1 MKAFAVLLAVACSI
15 HSVAEAEEPVPFE
28 IAHRGASGYLPEHTR
43 EAVVMAHGLGAAY
56 IEQDVVLSADEVPVV
71 LHDIHLDDVS
81 DVATRFP
88 GRARPDGKHYALDFT
103 LAELK
108 QLEMRERFKPATGE
122 RIFPNRYSGSGTV
135 FRIVTLEESLRIIEG
150 LNASTGREAG
160 VYPEIKRPAWHLDQG
175 KDISAVVLPILKR
188 FGYED
193 KNDPCYLQ
201 CFEYDEVRR
210 LREALGYRGR
220 LIQLLGG
227 GNKISE
233 GNTDNSRFRSPEGL
247 RELAKWVDGIGPPIS
262 EVVKGDDAATRRITP
277 LAADARAAG
286 LAVHPYTARA
296 DELPKWARDYDD
308 LIGQL
313 REAGVGGYFTDFP
326 GLLRVQRS
334 PE

>member
-1 MKAFAVLLAVACSI
+1 MKSFAVLLAVVLTI
-15 HSVAEAEEPVPFE
+15 HPVLKAEEPVPFE

-56 IEQDVVLSADEVPVV
+56 IEQDVVLSADDVPVV

-88 GRARPDGKHYALDFT
+88 GRARDDGSHYALDFT

-108 QLEMRERFKPATGE
+108 QLAMRERFKPTTGE
-122 RIFPNRYSGSGTV
+122 RVFPKRYSGSGTV
-135 FRIVTLEESLRIIEG
+135 FRIVTLEESLAIIAG

-160 VYPEIKRPAWHLDQG
+160 VYPEIKRPAWHLTQG
-175 KDISAVVLPILKR
+175 KDLSAVVLPLLKR

-193 KNDPCYLQ
+193 KNDLCYLQ

-227 GNKISE
+227 GDKIGE
-233 GNTDNSRFRSPEGL
+233 GNTDNARLRSREGL
-247 RELAKWVDGIGPPIS
+247 RELAKWVDGIGPPIG
-262 EVVKGDDAATRRITP
+262 EIVKGDDAATRRITP
-277 LAADARAAG
+277 LVADARAAG

-313 REAGVGGYFTDFP
+313 REAGVAGYFTDFP
-326 GLLRVQRS
+326 GLAK
-334 PE
+334 

>member
-1 MKAFAVLLAVACSI
+1 MKSFAVLLAVVLTI
-15 HSVAEAEEPVPFE
+15 HSVLEAEEPVPFE

-56 IEQDVVLSADEVPVV
+56 IEQDVVLSADDVPVV

-88 GRARPDGKHYALDFT
+88 GRARLDGKHYALDFT

-108 QLEMRERFKPATGE
+108 QLEMRERFKLATGE
-122 RIFPNRYSGSGTV
+122 RVFPKRYSGSGTV
-135 FRIVTLEESLRIIEG
+135 FRIVTLEESLAIIAG

-160 VYPEIKRPAWHLDQG
+160 VYPEIKRPAWHLTQG
-175 KDISAVVLPILKR
+175 KDLSAVVLSLLKR

-193 KNDPCYLQ
+193 KNDSCYLQ

-227 GNKISE
+227 GDKIGE
-233 GNTDNSRFRSPEGL
+233 GNTDNARLRSREGL
-247 RELAKWVDGIGPPIS
+247 RELAKWVDGIGPPIG
-262 EVVKGDDAATRRITP
+262 EIVKGNDAATRRITP
-277 LAADARAAG
+277 LVADARAAG

-313 REAGVGGYFTDFP
+313 REAGVAGYFTDFP
-326 GLLRVQRS
+326 GLAK
-334 PE
+334 

>member
-1 MKAFAVLLAVACSI
+1 MRSLALASSLLLAVASLAI
-15 HSVAEAEEPVPFE
+15 AADPEPFE

-56 IEQDVVLSADEVPVV
+56 IEQDVVLCADGVPVV

-88 GRARPDGKHYALDFT
+88 GRAREDGNHYALDFT

-122 RIFPNRYSGSGTV
+122 RVFPKRYSGSGTV
-135 FRIVTLEESLRIIEG
+135 FRLVTLEESFAIIAG

-160 VYPEIKRPAWHLDQG
+160 VYPEIKRPAWHLAQG
-175 KDISAVVLPILKR
+175 KDLSSAVLTVLKR
-188 FGYED
+188 FGYQD
-193 KNDPCYLQ
+193 KDDPCYLQ
-201 CFEYDEVRR
+201 CFENAEVRR

-227 GNKISE
+227 GGKIGG
-233 GNTDNSRFRSPEGL
+233 GNTDKAKLSRLEGL
-247 RELAKWVDGIGPPIS
+247 RELSKWVDGIGPPLGEIVLGES
-262 EVVKGDDAATRRITP
+262 VEDRRITP
-277 LAADARAAG
+277 LVADARAAG

-296 DELPKWARDYDD
+296 DDLPEWASDYDD
-308 LIGQL
+308 LIGLL
-313 REAGVGGYFTDFP
+313 RKAGVAGFFTDFP
-326 GLLRVQRS
+326 GLAR
-334 PE
+334 